1 MQKEMLPCLTFSRK
15 LFMTVL
21 TPAHM
26 QLIEGGDDMN
36 DLVNLLVNNGI
47 AVVVVAYFMI
57 RDYKFNNEL
66 IKTMTQIQD
75 NLQTLTN
82 KLKGR

>member
-1 MQKEMLPCLTFSRK
+1 MR
-15 LFMTVL
+15 
-21 TPAHM
+21 
-26 QLIEGGDDMN
+26 GDSMN
-36 DLVNLLVNNGI
+36 DIINLMVNNGI

-75 NLQTLTN
+75 NLNTISN
-82 KLKGR
+82 KLKGVK

>member
-1 MQKEMLPCLTFSRK
+1 
-15 LFMTVL
+15 
-21 TPAHM
+21 
-26 QLIEGGDDMN
+26 MN
-36 DLVNLLVNNGI
+36 DIVNLLVNNGI

-75 NLQTLTN
+75 NLNTISN
-82 KLKGR
+82 KLKGVK

>member
-1 MQKEMLPCLTFSRK
+1 MNNQIPIEFSI
-15 LFMTVL
+15 
-21 TPAHM
+21 H
-26 QLIEGGDDMN
+26 
-36 DLVNLLVNNGI
+36 LLAGCGI

-75 NLQTLTN
+75 NLSLITKQI
-82 KLKGR
+82 KGGK

>member
-1 MQKEMLPCLTFSRK
+1 
-15 LFMTVL
+15 
-21 TPAHM
+21 M
-26 QLIEGGDDMN
+26 QLIKVVIGMN
-36 DLVNLLVNNGI
+36 DIVNLIVNNGI

-75 NLQTLTN
+75 NLQSITN
-82 KLKGR
+82 KMKGGVK